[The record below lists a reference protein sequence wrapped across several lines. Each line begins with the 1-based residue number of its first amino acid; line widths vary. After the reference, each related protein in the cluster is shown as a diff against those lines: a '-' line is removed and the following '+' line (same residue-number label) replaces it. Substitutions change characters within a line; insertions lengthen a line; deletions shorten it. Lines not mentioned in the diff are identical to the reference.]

1 MKVNRTIQNY
11 DDIATAGTF
20 DVLLV
25 KEKEGKITKL
35 KETIG
40 LGKYVLKRQSKKY

>member
-1 MKVNRTIQNY
+1 MQNY
-11 DDIATAGTF
+11 DGNAAANSF

-40 LGKYVLKRQSKKY
+40 LGKYLLKRQSKKY